1 MGFLYLVHE
10 DVLGDSLHVEYFFMF
25 HESSQAQMYLHVL
38 CSLHCM
44 FLLIIPQCQ
53 STGPVTSTEEGAA
66 SADS

>member
-1 MGFLYLVHE
+1 
-10 DVLGDSLHVEYFFMF
+10 MF

-44 FLLIIPQCQ
+44 FFLIIPQCQ
-53 STGPVTSTEEGAA
+53 STGPVTSTAEGAA